1 MVQTTANQTS
11 GDPLKNEGATQQTEI
26 RQQGFTR
33 HNIFFTPDDQPPSSE
48 GVSSETVLKKIGKIL
63 QTERREQ
70 GLTRQEISSQL
81 RIADRYLKNIEIG
94 NADDL
99 PAMAYVIGYV
109 RTYAN
114 FLKLDAASL
123 CAELK
128 TSLSSQ
134 ESRPQYEF
142 INQKFQQKS
151 TAGRTALAALVAG
164 VVFYGGWY
172 AMTTSP
178 SDPAIG
184 TTVDQAP
191 EVQFDTVANI
201 EIDTATGV
209 TGENAN
215 EDVLTPNVEVG
226 NETVIADAQP
236 AVTEVLPET
245 STLPISETQDTA
257 VDVASA
263 AAPTATP
270 AATPVATD
278 NLPKVGAG
286 GVDAVVVETTVT
298 ETASVATPVL
308 EDADN
313 SVTAAIATNRI
324 PEKEITV
331 LATANSWVEVTR
343 ADGSVVSQRLMRK
356 GETYI
361 VPGGED
367 LFLTTGNAGGLEIKL
382 GLSDAVTLGGWGE
395 TLSELPLD
403 HTIISQRY

>member
-11 GDPLKNEGATQQTEI
+11 GDPLKNEGATQQDEI

-33 HNIFFTPDDQPPSSE
+33 HNISFSPDDQPPSSE

-81 RIADRYLKNIEIG
+81 RIAERYLKNIEIG
-94 NADDL
+94 NADEL
-99 PAMAYVIGYV
+99 PTMAYVIGYV

-128 TSLSSQ
+128 TSLSAQ

-184 TTVDQAP
+184 TTADQVP
-191 EVQFDTVANI
+191 EVQFETVANI
-201 EIDTATGV
+201 EIDTAAGV
-209 TGENAN
+209 TGENDH
-215 EDVLTPNVEVG
+215 EDVLTPNVETG
-226 NETVIADAQP
+226 NEMVIADAQP

-245 STLPISETQDTA
+245 STLPVSETQDSA

-270 AATPVATD
+270 VATD
-278 NLPKVGAG
+278 NLPKIDAG
-286 GVDAVVVETTVT
+286 GIDTAVT
-298 ETASVATPVL
+298 ETASVATPIL
-308 EDADN
+308 SDGDN

-356 GETYI
+356 GEIYI

>member
-1 MVQTTANQTS
+1 MVQSTANQTS
-11 GDPLKNEGATQQTEI
+11 GDPLKNEGATQQNEI

-33 HNIFFTPDDQPPSSE
+33 HNISFTPDDQPPSSE

-81 RIADRYLKNIEIG
+81 RIAERYLKNIEIG
-94 NADDL
+94 NADEL

-128 TSLSSQ
+128 TSLSAQ

-142 INQKFQQKS
+142 INQKFQHKS

-184 TTVDQAP
+184 TTADQVP

-201 EIDTATGV
+201 EIDTAAGV

-215 EDVLTPNVEVG
+215 KDVLTPNVETG

-245 STLPISETQDTA
+245 STLPVSETQDTA
-257 VDVASA
+257 VVVASA

-270 AATPVATD
+270 VATD
-278 NLPKVGAG
+278 DLPK
-286 GVDAVVVETTVT
+286 VDAVVVETTVT
-298 ETASVATPVL
+298 ETASVATPASG
-308 EDADN
+308 DADN

>member
-11 GDPLKNEGATQQTEI
+11 GDPLKNEGATQRDEI

-33 HNIFFTPDDQPPSSE
+33 HNISFTPDDQPPSSE

-81 RIADRYLKNIEIG
+81 RIAERYLKNIEIG
-94 NADDL
+94 NADEL

-128 TSLSSQ
+128 ISLSAK

-142 INQKFQQKS
+142 INQKFQHKS

-184 TTVDQAP
+184 TTADQVP

-201 EIDTATGV
+201 EIDTAAGV

-215 EDVLTPNVEVG
+215 KDVLTPNVETG

-245 STLPISETQDTA
+245 STLPVSETQDTA
-257 VDVASA
+257 VVVASA

-270 AATPVATD
+270 VATD
-278 NLPKVGAG
+278 DLPK
-286 GVDAVVVETTVT
+286 VDAVVVETTVT
-298 ETASVATPVL
+298 ETASVATPASG
-308 EDADN
+308 DADN

>member
-81 RIADRYLKNIEIG
+81 RIAERYLKNIEIG
-94 NADDL
+94 NADEL

-142 INQKFQQKS
+142 INQKFQHKS

-184 TTVDQAP
+184 TSADQLP
-191 EVQFDTVANI
+191 EVQFDTVANV
-201 EIDTATGV
+201 EIDTAAGV

-215 EDVLTPNVEVG
+215 EDVLTPNVETG

-245 STLPISETQDTA
+245 STLPDAETQQGT
-257 VDVASA
+257 VDVASV
-263 AAPTATP
+263 AAPTATS

-278 NLPKVGAG
+278 NLPK
-286 GVDAVVVETTVT
+286 VDAVVVETTVT
-298 ETASVATPVL
+298 ETASVATPIL
-308 EDADN
+308 SDGDN

>member
-11 GDPLKNEGATQQTEI
+11 GDPLKNEGATQQDEI

-33 HNIFFTPDDQPPSSE
+33 HNISFTPDDQPPISE
-48 GVSSETVLKKIGKIL
+48 DVSSETVLKKIGKIL

-70 GLTRQEISSQL
+70 GLTRQEISAQL
-81 RIADRYLKNIEIG
+81 RIAERYLKNIEIG
-94 NADDL
+94 NADEL
-99 PAMAYVIGYV
+99 PTMAYVIGYV

-114 FLKLDAASL
+114 FLKLDAALL

-128 TSLSSQ
+128 TSLSAQ

-184 TTVDQAP
+184 TTADQAP

-201 EIDTATGV
+201 EIDTAAGV
-209 TGENAN
+209 TGENAH

-226 NETVIADAQP
+226 NDTVIADAQP
-236 AVTEVLPET
+236 TVTEVLPET
-245 STLPISETQDTA
+245 STLPVSETQDTA

-263 AAPTATP
+263 AAPTATT
-270 AATPVATD
+270 AAIPVAID
-278 NLPKVGAG
+278 DLPKVDAG
-286 GVDAVVVETTVT
+286 GVETTVT
-298 ETASVATPVL
+298 ETASVATSIL
-308 EDADN
+308 SDGDN

-395 TLSELPLD
+395 TLSDLPLD

>member
-81 RIADRYLKNIEIG
+81 RIAERYLKNIEIG
-94 NADDL
+94 NADEL
-99 PAMAYVIGYV
+99 PTMAYVIGYV

-128 TSLSSQ
+128 ISLSAK

-142 INQKFQQKS
+142 INQKFQHKS

-184 TTVDQAP
+184 TTADQVP

-201 EIDTATGV
+201 EIDTAAGV
-209 TGENAN
+209 TGENAYK
-215 EDVLTPNVEVG
+215 DVLTPNVEVG
-226 NETVIADAQP
+226 NDTVIADAQP
-236 AVTEVLPET
+236 TVTEVLPET
-245 STLPISETQDTA
+245 STLPVSETQDTA

-270 AATPVATD
+270 VATD
-278 NLPKVGAG
+278 DLPKVDAG
-286 GVDAVVVETTVT
+286 GVETTVT
-298 ETASVATPVL
+298 ETASVATPIL
-308 EDADN
+308 SDGDN

>member
-1 MVQTTANQTS
+1 
-11 GDPLKNEGATQQTEI
+11 
-26 RQQGFTR
+26 
-33 HNIFFTPDDQPPSSE
+33 
-48 GVSSETVLKKIGKIL
+48 
-63 QTERREQ
+63 
-70 GLTRQEISSQL
+70 
-81 RIADRYLKNIEIG
+81 LKNIEIG
-94 NADDL
+94 NADEL

-128 TSLSSQ
+128 ISLSAK

-142 INQKFQQKS
+142 INQKFQHKS

-184 TTVDQAP
+184 TTADQVP

-201 EIDTATGV
+201 EIDTAAGV

-215 EDVLTPNVEVG
+215 KDVLTPNVETG

-245 STLPISETQDTA
+245 STLPVSETQDTA

-270 AATPVATD
+270 AAIPVATD
-278 NLPKVGAG
+278 DLLKVDAG
-286 GVDAVVVETTVT
+286 GVETTLT
-298 ETASVATPVL
+298 ETASVATPIL
-308 EDADN
+308 SDGDN

>member
-63 QTERREQ
+63 QTERRQQ

-81 RIADRYLKNIEIG
+81 RIAERYLKNIEIG
-94 NADDL
+94 NADEL

-128 TSLSSQ
+128 ISLSAK

-142 INQKFQQKS
+142 INQKFQHKS

-184 TTVDQAP
+184 TTADQVP

-201 EIDTATGV
+201 EIDTAAGV

-215 EDVLTPNVEVG
+215 KDVLTPNVETG

-245 STLPISETQDTA
+245 STLPDAEKQQGT

-270 AATPVATD
+270 AAIPVATD
-278 NLPKVGAG
+278 DLPKVDAG
-286 GVDAVVVETTVT
+286 GVETTVT
-298 ETASVATPVL
+298 ETASVATPIL
-308 EDADN
+308 SDGDN

>member
-11 GDPLKNEGATQQTEI
+11 GDPLKNEGATQQDEI

-33 HNIFFTPDDQPPSSE
+33 HNISFSPDDQPPSSE

-81 RIADRYLKNIEIG
+81 RIAERYLKNIEIG
-94 NADDL
+94 NADEL
-99 PAMAYVIGYV
+99 PTMAYVIGYV

-128 TSLSSQ
+128 TSLSAQ

-184 TTVDQAP
+184 TTADQVP
-191 EVQFDTVANI
+191 EVQFETVANI
-201 EIDTATGV
+201 EIDTAAGV
-209 TGENAN
+209 TGENDH
-215 EDVLTPNVEVG
+215 EDVLTPNVETG
-226 NETVIADAQP
+226 NEMVIADAQP
-236 AVTEVLPET
+236 AVSEVLPET
-245 STLPISETQDTA
+245 STLPVSETQDSA

-270 AATPVATD
+270 VATD
-278 NLPKVGAG
+278 NLPKIDAG
-286 GVDAVVVETTVT
+286 GIDTAVT
-298 ETASVATPVL
+298 ETASVATPIL
-308 EDADN
+308 SDGDN

-356 GETYI
+356 GEIYI